1 VNHQHILAAALA
13 ASLVGVLPL
22 AASGQDEPLVTP
34 EGIDWTLTSYYD
46 DESAEYLRLPFDNEA
61 SLRLQDGS
69 ATGSGGCNQFSG
81 SYQIDGSALR
91 FSEEMAVTLAL
102 CEEDI
107 QTIEDAYLA
116 ALGQVEGWTID
127 AGVLEL
133 SDDFG
138 EVILTFEVPDIMWT
152 SSQLAGLLLALDGLQ
167 AEVERLSEELVT
179 LRGEMEADNVDRL
192 RERIRTLESE
202 SKQFSRRLDALEAQP
217 RSDSGSG
224 GTTAFSSAEQVLLEG
239 IPSRIKSRCT
249 PLRSA
254 LPKNTKAAVRCRPN
268 TGVVTTV
275 DYYLLEG
282 EAAAAAYQ
290 TEMSAFN
297 VPQATSATETCEQG
311 VKSQRQWV
319 GGGWQADGCYRTGGR
334 AEVRF
339 VDNATE
345 CRKLKVGNSTLQ
357 SPSLYIGV
365 QGGGRDVEG
374 VYGWAT
380 RNLDPGTGQLT
391 SLSVPIERPNAAWSP
406 ACPR

>member
-1 VNHQHILAAALA
+1 VNRQHFMGAALA
-13 ASLVGVLPL
+13 ASLVAALPM
-22 AASGQDEPLVTP
+22 AASAQDEPPVTP
-34 EGIDWTLTSYYD
+34 ESVDWTLTSYYD
-46 DESAEYLRLPFDNEA
+46 DEAAEHLDLPFDSEA
-61 SLRLQDGS
+61 SLRLQDGL

-81 SYQIDGSALR
+81 SYEIDGSALR
-91 FSEEMAVTLAL
+91 FSDEMAVTLAL
-102 CEEDI
+102 CEEGI
-107 QTIEDAYLA
+107 QVIEDAYLA
-116 ALGQVEGWTID
+116 ALGQVEGWAID

-138 EVILTFEVPDIMWT
+138 QVILTFEVPDIMWT
-152 SSQLAGLLLALDGLQ
+152 SGQLTGLLLTLGGLQ

-179 LRGEMEADNVDRL
+179 LRVDMENQNVDRL

-202 SKQFSRRLDALEAQP
+202 NKQITQRLGTLEAQP
-217 RSDSGSG
+217 RADSG
-224 GTTAFSSAEQVLLEG
+224 GTSAFSSAEKVLLEG
-239 IPSRIKSRCT
+239 IPSRIRNLCT

-254 LPKNTKAAVRCRPN
+254 LPKNTKAAVQCRPN
-268 TGVVTTV
+268 TSVATTI

-290 TEMSAFN
+290 AEMSAFN
-297 VPQATSATETCEQG
+297 VPQATSETETCQQG

-319 GGGWQADGCYRTGGR
+319 ADGWQADGCYRTGGR

-345 CRKLKVGNSTLQ
+345 CRKLKVGSSTLQ
-357 SPSLYIGV
+357 SPALYIAV
-365 QGGGRDVEG
+365 QGSSRDVEG

-380 RNLDPGTGQLT
+380 RNVAPGTDQLT
-391 SLSVPIERPNAAWSP
+391 SITVPIKRPNASWSP